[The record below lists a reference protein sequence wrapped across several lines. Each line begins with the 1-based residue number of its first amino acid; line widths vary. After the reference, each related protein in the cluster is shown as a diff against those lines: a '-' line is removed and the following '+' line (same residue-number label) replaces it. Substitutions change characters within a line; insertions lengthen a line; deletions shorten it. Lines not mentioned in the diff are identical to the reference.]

1 MYVALVLTAAVVIT
15 LWRRS
20 LHRTG
25 VMLGVLGVV
34 LCAAG
39 GVWLLVRATAA
50 MPRPIAEQP
59 GLQNDIAVRLV
70 AATEHWALFA
80 KPDFTLVR
88 VSLPGGA
95 IVGTY
100 DFGDEDVAFLRAAA
114 IGDDALALTYV
125 ANTGDAT
132 ENFWDAWALLGADGW
147 RVAPGS
153 RTEPAFAATWEPQ
166 SHTFLFTSEGRL
178 ASGAAGEED
187 VTEFSNL
194 RVDPTGADVSRSV
207 LHVLGAP
214 QVTHVCYVDGLPYG
228 SGLLGTEPCR
238 ITDSGHCEALPL
250 PDALAHGAGPGRGHP
265 GFVCPEI
272 AIETGWSS
280 GLITSTGLRSI
291 VAPPGSEGA
300 QVSESHVQQLPD
312 GSLQPR
318 LGWITADL
326 HNVVAVGDDFLFIG
340 YLDDGA
346 ASRLGHVVGEMQ
358 VTLVDADGN
367 ERGRSYLSQFSG
379 PHVYALVSGDEIVA
393 LSPGLDERARF
404 DRHDLTRLDAPGTV
418 DAVHARLSRW
428 GGRSVLFESV
438 LLASLASP
446 ALVFPLALIAWWK
459 RETRFGKTFTAQRIG
474 LSYLMLALPTLAAA
488 FIRLFHI

>member
-70 AATEHWALFA
+70 AATEHWALFS

-100 DFGDEDVAFLRAAA
+100 DFGDEDVAFLCAAA

-194 RVDPTGADVSRSV
+194 RVDPTGADVSRSAARAGRAAGHPR
-207 LHVLGAP
+207 LLRGWPALRQWPARHRALSHHRLRPLRSAP
-214 QVTHVCYVDGLPYG
+214 TSRRARAWRRPGSWSSRLRLPGDRHRDGLVERAHHVDRPALHRRT
-228 SGLLGTEPCR
+228 SWLRRRAGLGVARTVAARRFAPATPR
-238 ITDSGHCEALPL
+238 MDHR
-250 PDALAHGAGPGRGHP
+250 GPAQGGRG
-265 GFVCPEI
+265 
-272 AIETGWSS
+272 
-280 GLITSTGLRSI
+280 
-291 VAPPGSEGA
+291 
-300 QVSESHVQQLPD
+300 
-312 GSLQPR
+312 
-318 LGWITADL
+318 
-326 HNVVAVGDDFLFIG
+326 
-340 YLDDGA
+340 
-346 ASRLGHVVGEMQ
+346 
-358 VTLVDADGN
+358 
-367 ERGRSYLSQFSG
+367 GR
-379 PHVYALVSGDEIVA
+379 
-393 LSPGLDERARF
+393 
-404 DRHDLTRLDAPGTV
+404 
-418 DAVHARLSRW
+418 RLSLHR
-428 GGRSVLFESV
+428 
-438 LLASLASP
+438 
-446 ALVFPLALIAWWK
+446 
-459 RETRFGKTFTAQRIG
+459 
-474 LSYLMLALPTLAAA
+474 LP
-488 FIRLFHI
+488 R